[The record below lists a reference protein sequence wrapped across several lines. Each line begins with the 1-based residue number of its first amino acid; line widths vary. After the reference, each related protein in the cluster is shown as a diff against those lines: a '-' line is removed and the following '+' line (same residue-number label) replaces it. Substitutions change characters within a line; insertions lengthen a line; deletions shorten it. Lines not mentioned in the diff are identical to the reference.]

1 MAPYRSSVN
10 YLEITLKG
18 IERLSAV
25 ESSTPR
31 MARALPDMPMSPTV
45 MVRLIR
51 ISAFGL
57 GNFFEPVFR
66 ALDLSENAFHALCLL
81 VASEHGRAAPS
92 ELSELVGTSRAN
104 MTRILEE
111 LSQAELVSRTVHA
124 RDGRRHEICITAA
137 GRKRV
142 REVVPKMIEPLERAF
157 SGLGPEESVLLD
169 KLLRKLIVSLDQSAG
184 AMKAAA

>member
-1 MAPYRSSVN
+1 MR
-10 YLEITLKG
+10 G

-31 MARALPDMPMSPTV
+31 MARALPDMPMPPTV

-66 ALDLSENAFHALCLL
+66 ALATSESEFHVMCLL

-104 MTRILEE
+104 MTRILDSM
-111 LSQAELVSRTVHA
+111 LSAGWVSRSIDA
-124 RDGRRHEICITAA
+124 RDGRRHVICITAA
-137 GRKRV
+137 GRAKV
-142 REVVPKMIEPLERAF
+142 REVAPRMIEPLQRAF
-157 SGLGPEESVLLD
+157 SGLSAGELATLD
-169 KLLRKLIVSLDQSAG
+169 RLLRKAIVSFDQG
-184 AMKAAA
+184 ARAMSAAA

>member
-1 MAPYRSSVN
+1 MATYGSPVN
-10 YLEITLKG
+10 YQLTTMRG

-31 MARALPDMPMSPTV
+31 MARALPDMPLAPTV

-66 ALDLSENAFHALCLL
+66 ALDLSENSFHVLCLL

-111 LSQAELVSRTVHA
+111 LADAALVSRTVSP
-124 RDGRRHEICITAA
+124 RDGRRHDICITAA
-137 GRKRV
+137 GRERV
-142 REVVPKMIEPLERAF
+142 REVVPKIVEPLNRAF
-157 SGLGPEESVLLD
+157 SGLSAEEFALLD
-169 KLLRKLIVSLDQSAG
+169 KLQRKLIASLDQSAR
-184 AMKAAA
+184 AMSAAA